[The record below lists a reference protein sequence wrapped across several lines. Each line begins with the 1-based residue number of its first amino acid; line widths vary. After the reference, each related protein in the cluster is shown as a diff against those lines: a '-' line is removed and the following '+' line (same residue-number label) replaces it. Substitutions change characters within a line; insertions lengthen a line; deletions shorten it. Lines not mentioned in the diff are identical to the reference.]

1 VTIQTEKHLLI
12 DMLHDIND
20 ISLIKKV
27 KALVI
32 KETSPDFL
40 SENQKKELDKR
51 ILDHNIYP
59 NTGIEGFTFLDNL
72 KVKYGL

>member
-1 VTIQTEKHLLI
+1 MSIQTEKHLLI
-12 DMLHDIND
+12 DMLHEIND

-51 ILDHNIYP
+51 ILVHNIYP
-59 NTGIEGFTFLDNL
+59 NTGIEGFIFLDNL